1 MPQNAARRDPA
12 RRGNGG
18 GSSGRRNAPGGRNAP
33 GHRSQPGRRGP
44 GRAAAGR
51 PPAARSALDQALTAA
66 LSVPTPAA
74 TTFRE
79 LGISGPLVSALAQRG
94 IDAPFA
100 IQARALP
107 DALAGRD
114 VLGRAQTGSGKT
126 LAFGLSMLARL
137 AGAGGPRR
145 EKAPRGLVLVPTREL
160 AQQVA
165 DVLTPLGQVLGV
177 TVTTVY
183 GGAPLGRQIDRLR
196 RGVDIVVATPGRL
209 IDLLDRGA
217 CTLAQIEITVI
228 DEADHMA
235 DLGFLP
241 AVSRILDG
249 TPSGGQR
256 MLFSAT
262 LDRDVDKLVTG
273 YLNDPALHAVAP
285 AAESGAAADHRV
297 FVLPAQDKV
306 AIATEIA
313 GRPDRT
319 LFFVRTKHGA
329 ARLAKQMTRAGV
341 PAAAIHGNLNQNQR
355 QRALGGFTAGHPR
368 VLVATDV
375 AARGLDIDDVGLVVH
390 FDPPN
395 DHKDYLHRSGRTAR
409 AGASGT
415 VLALVNPGQVRDVA
429 RLHDAAGVTP
439 TSHQVQSGHEAVR
452 EIATSGTPVPP
463 LQVTSQPALPD
474 RASGGR
480 TSRGGSSYGSGARG
494 RSSYRVSARRPLPR
508 TAAALPAAP
517 RMAAALPAAA
527 SYGGSAPSGSPYG
540 GSARQRL
547 PVRRQRSQRLPVRR
561 QRSQRLPVWR
571 QRSPAVPHAAVPS
584 AMVPRAAV
592 PPGTQPPAAARATG
606 RRATRLR
613 AAPVSR
619 PVAAGPVGHVR
630 NYARPASHHGPVT
643 IP

>member
-1 MPQNAARRDPA
+1 MPQNATRRDPA

-18 GSSGRRNAPGGRNAP
+18 ASSGRRNAPG
-33 GHRSQPGRRGP
+33 RRGQVGHGSP
-44 GRAAAGR
+44 RR
-51 PPAARSALDQALTAA
+51 PAARPAVVRSALDQALTAA
-66 LSVPTPAA
+66 LNVPAPAD

-79 LGISGPLVSALAQRG
+79 LGIPGPLVSALAQRG
-94 IDAPFA
+94 IETPFA

-126 LAFGLSMLARL
+126 LAFGLAMLSRL

-165 DVLTPLGQVLGV
+165 DVLTPLGQAIGV

-183 GGAPLGRQIDRLR
+183 GGAPLGRQVERLR

-209 IDLLDRGA
+209 IDLLERHA
-217 CTLAQIEITVI
+217 CSLGQIEITVI

-241 AVSRILDG
+241 AVSRILDE
-249 TPSGGQR
+249 TPSDGQR

-262 LDRDVDKLVTG
+262 LDRDVDRLVTG
-273 YLNDPALHAVAP
+273 YLNDPALHAVAASTEP
-285 AAESGAAADHRV
+285 GAVAADHRV
-297 FVLPAQDKV
+297 FIMPAEDKV
-306 AIATEIA
+306 TIATEIA
-313 GRPDRT
+313 ARPDRT

-329 ARLAKQMTRAGV
+329 DRLAKQLTRAGV

-355 QRALGGFTAGHPR
+355 QRALNAFTAGHPR

-415 VLALVNPGQVRDVA
+415 VLALVDPAQVRDVA

-439 TSHQVQSGHEAVR
+439 ISHKVQSGHEAVR
-452 EIATSGTPVPP
+452 EIATSGIPVPP
-463 LQVTSQPALPD
+463 PPVDARPAVPE
-474 RASGGR
+474 RGARPAGGR
-480 TSRGGSSYGSGARG
+480 SSRGGGSRGAAASRGSAPYSRSSRGGSSYNTGSRGGASYST
-494 RSSYRVSARRPLPR
+494 SSDSGS
-508 TAAALPAAP
+508 
-517 RMAAALPAAA
+517 
-527 SYGGSAPSGSPYG
+527 SYGGSSRGGPQSGGAPRG
-540 GSARQRL
+540 GS
-547 PVRRQRSQRLPVRR
+547 VRGG
-561 QRSQRLPVWR
+561 
-571 QRSPAVPHAAVPS
+571 RSPGR
-584 AMVPRAAV
+584 PR
-592 PPGTQPPAAARATG
+592 PEL
-606 RRATRLR
+606 RRA
-613 AAPVSR
+613 
-619 PVAAGPVGHVR
+619 G
-630 NYARPASHHGPVT
+630 
-643 IP
+643 

>member
-1 MPQNAARRDPA
+1 MPA
-12 RRGNGG
+12 
-18 GSSGRRNAPGGRNAP
+18 S
-33 GHRSQPGRRGP
+33 
-44 GRAAAGR
+44 
-51 PPAARSALDQALTAA
+51 
-66 LSVPTPAA
+66 
-74 TTFRE
+74 
-79 LGISGPLVSALAQRG
+79 LVNALAQRG

-126 LAFGLSMLARL
+126 LAFGLPMLARL
-137 AGAGGPRR
+137 AGASGPRVQ
-145 EKAPRGLVLVPTREL
+145 KAPRGLILVPTREL

-165 DVLTPLGQVLGV
+165 DVLIPLGQSLCVS
-177 TVTTVY
+177 TTTVY

-209 IDLLDRGA
+209 IDLLERGA
-217 CTLAQIEITVI
+217 CTLAEIEITVI

-241 AVSRILDG
+241 AVSRILDS

-262 LDRDVDKLVTG
+262 LDRDVDKLVNG
-273 YLNDPALHAVAP
+273 YLTDPALHAVA
-285 AAESGAAADHRV
+285 ATADDASAADHRV
-297 FVLPAQDKV
+297 FVLSADDKV

-313 GRPDRT
+313 GRPDRS

-355 QRALGGFTAGHPR
+355 QRALGAFTAGHPR

-375 AARGLDIDDVGLVVH
+375 AARGLHIDDVGLVVH

-409 AGASGT
+409 AGAAGT
-415 VLALVNPGQVRDVA
+415 VLALVDPGQVRDVA

-439 TSHQVQSGHEAVR
+439 TSHQVQSGDHAVR

-463 LQVTSQPALPD
+463 PPDPEPA
-474 RASGGR
+474 RAERPARPTGSRNSRGGPRGAGAGGSGARGSGARDGREGSAWDGR
-480 TSRGGSSYGSGARG
+480 TSRGGAARG
-494 RSSYRVSARRPLPR
+494 RGTRGVGPRSSVVQGSAALGTAARGSAALGSAALGSAARGSAAQGSAARGGTGSRGTHVNSAR
-508 TAAALPAAP
+508 
-517 RMAAALPAAA
+517 
-527 SYGGSAPSGSPYG
+527 
-540 GSARQRL
+540 AR
-547 PVRRQRSQRLPVRR
+547 
-561 QRSQRLPVWR
+561 
-571 QRSPAVPHAAVPS
+571 
-584 AMVPRAAV
+584 
-592 PPGTQPPAAARATG
+592 
-606 RRATRLR
+606 
-613 AAPVSR
+613 
-619 PVAAGPVGHVR
+619 
-630 NYARPASHHGPVT
+630 
-643 IP
+643 